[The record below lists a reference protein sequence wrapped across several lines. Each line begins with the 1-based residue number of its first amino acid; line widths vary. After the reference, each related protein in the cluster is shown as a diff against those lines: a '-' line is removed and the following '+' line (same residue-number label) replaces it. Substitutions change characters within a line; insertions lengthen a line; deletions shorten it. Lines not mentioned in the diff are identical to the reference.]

1 MRSLINILDHIRGL
15 KWKYLF
21 HGSYVYVS
29 CNSTLEI
36 GKNVR
41 IRHAK
46 IHVSEHSKVVISNKV
61 CITNAIIVCNNSSL
75 SIGEESI
82 VENGSMPMRCMLSIS
97 NKSNVSFGTHNRLRM
112 KRVWARFG
120 GKLHFGNYINLNEY
134 SEIRCDENVTVGDF
148 VGISYNVKIWDTNT
162 HEFEKIEQ
170 RRERW
175 KKLYLKRDV
184 SEKPRTSP
192 VYIGSDTWIG
202 ENVALLKGTTIGER
216 CIVGFGTLVSGKTI
230 PDRTT
235 VLNKTELMMI
245 PNNL

>member
-1 MRSLINILDHIRGL
+1 MRSLINVLDRIRGL

-29 CNSTLEI
+29 YNSTLKI
-36 GKNVR
+36 GENVR

-61 CITNAIIVCNNSSL
+61 RITNAIIVCNNSSL

-148 VGISYNVKIWDTNT
+148 VAISYNVKIWDTNT

>member
-1 MRSLINILDHIRGL
+1 MRSLIDVLDHLRGL
-15 KWKYLF
+15 KWKYLL

-29 CNSTLEI
+29 HNSTLKI

-41 IRHAK
+41 IKHSK
-46 IHVSEHSKVVISNKV
+46 IHVSEYSKVVISDKV
-61 CITNAIIVCNNSSL
+61 RITNAIIVCNNSSL
-75 SIGEESI
+75 YIGEESI

-112 KRVWARFG
+112 MRVWTRFG
-120 GKLHFGNYINLNEY
+120 GQLHFGNYINLNEY

-148 VGISYNVKIWDTNT
+148 VAISYNVKIWDTNT
-162 HEFEKIEQ
+162 HEFERIEQ

-202 ENVALLKGTTIGER
+202 ENVAILKGTTIGER
-216 CIVGFGTLVSGKTI
+216 CIVGFGTLVSGKSI
-230 PDRTT
+230 PNRTT
-235 VLNKTELMMI
+235 VLNKTELKFI
-245 PNNL
+245 SNNL

>member
-148 VGISYNVKIWDTNT
+148 VEISYNVKIWDTNT